1 MEQTNPITVKV
12 VSVNISE
19 KKGRTKHAVDRIELN
34 SLGVK
39 GDAHAGAWHRQ
50 VSMLGVESID
60 KFTKASGLPVKYGD
74 FAENIT
80 THGLELYRTKPGD
93 RFVGAGVELEV
104 TQIGKSCHGDGC
116 AIYRQVGN
124 CVMPKEG
131 IFVRVL
137 KGGSLKAGDELS
149 FYPKVYRVKVI
160 TLSDRASRGEYEDRS
175 GPEVAKLVSDF
186 FNSISWQLE
195 VETEIIPDDRDLLEN
210 RLIEARNSKYDMVLT
225 TGGTGIGPR
234 DITPDVVKPLLDKE
248 IPGIMEHIRLKYGA
262 EKPNALLSR
271 GVAGLMGSTFVY
283 TLPGSVKAVRE
294 YMGEISKVQKHL
306 FLMLMGIDSH

>member
-19 KKGRTKHAVDRIELN
+19 KKGTTKHAVDRIELN

-50 VSMLGVESID
+50 VSMLGVESIE

-160 TLSDRASRGEYEDRS
+160 TLSDRASRGEYEDLS

-186 FNSISWQLE
+186 FNSIPWQLE

>member
-19 KKGRTKHAVDRIELN
+19 KKGTTKHAVDRIELN

-60 KFTKASGLPVKYGD
+60 KFTKASGLTVKYGD

-80 THGLELYRTKPGD
+80 TQGLELYRTKPGD

-137 KGGSLKAGDELS
+137 KGGPLKAGDELS

-160 TLSDRASRGEYEDRS
+160 TLSDRASRGEYEDLS

-186 FNSISWQLE
+186 FNSVSWQLE

-271 GVAGLMGSTFVY
+271 GVAGLMGTTFVY

>member
-1 MEQTNPITVKV
+1 MEQSNPIWVKV

-19 KKGRTKHAVDRIELN
+19 KKGTTKHAVESIQLN

-39 GDAHAGAWHRQ
+39 GDVHAGAWHRQ

-80 THGLELYRTKPGD
+80 TQGFELFKTKPGD
-93 RFVGAGVELEV
+93 RFIGAGIELEV
-104 TQIGKSCHGDGC
+104 TQIGKSCHGNGC
-116 AIYRQVGN
+116 VIYRQVGN

-131 IFVRVL
+131 IFARVI
-137 KGGSLKAGDELS
+137 KGGALKAGDELS

-160 TLSDRASRGEYEDRS
+160 TLSDRASRGEYNDRS
-175 GPEVAKLVSDF
+175 GPEVAKLTGEF
-186 FNSISWQLE
+186 FNSIAWQYELDS
-195 VETEIIPDDRDLLEN
+195 EIIPDDAKLLEN
-210 RLIEARNSKYDMVLT
+210 RLVEAQNAKYDLVVT

-234 DITPDVVKPLLDKE
+234 DVTPEVVRRLLDKE
-248 IPGIMEHIRLKYGA
+248 IPGIMEYIRLKYGT

-271 GVAGLMGSTFVY
+271 GVAGLMGTTFVY

-294 YMGEISKVQKHL
+294 YMAEIVKVQKHL

>member
-1 MEQTNPITVKV
+1 MDQTSSIKVKV

-19 KKGRTKHAVDRIELN
+19 KKGTVKHPVDTIELN
-34 SLGVK
+34 PLGVK

-80 THGLELYRTKPGD
+80 TQGLELFTTKPGD

-104 TQIGKSCHGDGC
+104 TQIGKSCHGNGC

-137 KGGSLKAGDELS
+137 KGGFLKAGDELN
-149 FYPKVYRVKVI
+149 FYPKVYRGKVI
-160 TLSDRASRGEYEDRS
+160 TLSDRASKGEYQDLS
-175 GPEVAKLVSDF
+175 GPEVAKMIGEF
-186 FNSISWQLE
+186 FDSIAWQYELDS
-195 VETEIIPDDRDLLEN
+195 EIIPDDAHLLEN
-210 RLIEARNSKYDMVLT
+210 RLVEAQNARYDLVVT

-234 DITPDVVKPLLDKE
+234 DVTPDVVRRLLDKE

-271 GVAGLMGSTFVY
+271 GVAGLMGTTFVY

-294 YMGEISKVQKHL
+294 YMTEISKVQKHL

>member
-19 KKGRTKHAVDRIELN
+19 KKGTTKHAVDRIELN

-137 KGGSLKAGDELS
+137 KGGPLKAGDELS

>member
-80 THGLELYRTKPGD
+80 TQGLELYRTKPGD

-160 TLSDRASRGEYEDRS
+160 TLSDRASRGEYEDLS

-186 FNSISWQLE
+186 FNSVSWQLE

>member
-1 MEQTNPITVKV
+1 MEQSNPIGVKV

-19 KKGRTKHAVDRIELN
+19 KRRTTKHAVESIQLN

-60 KFTKASGLPVKYGD
+60 KFTKASGLPVRYGD

-80 THGLELYRTKPGD
+80 TQGLELYKTKPGD

-116 AIYRQVGN
+116 VIYRRVGN

-160 TLSDRASRGEYEDRS
+160 TLSDRASRGEYDDLS
-175 GPEVAKLVSDF
+175 GPEVVKLIGEF
-186 FNSISWQLE
+186 FNSIAWQYELDS
-195 VETEIIPDDRDLLEN
+195 EIIPDDAQLLEN
-210 RLIEARNSKYDMVLT
+210 RLVEAQNAKYDLLVT

-234 DITPDVVKPLLDKE
+234 DVTPDVVRRLLDKE

-262 EKPNALLSR
+262 QKPNALLSR
-271 GVAGLMGSTFVY
+271 GVAGVMGSTFVY

-294 YMGEISKVQKHL
+294 YMAEISNVQKHL

>member
-19 KKGRTKHAVDRIELN
+19 KKGTTKHAVDSIELN

-160 TLSDRASRGEYEDRS
+160 TLSDRASRGEYEDLS

-186 FNSISWQLE
+186 FNSVSWQFE

-248 IPGIMEHIRLKYGA
+248 IPGIMEHIRLKYGT

-271 GVAGLMGSTFVY
+271 GVAGLMGTTFVY